1 MKIKEFIEKAKVTN
15 NEQMIKKMINTKEY
29 LPFAEKK
36 ALSKRIIERSIVE
49 ENGFVRIDE
58 ISKYLI
64 FTVECIEAYT
74 DLEFD
79 EDINV
84 ASQEYDA
91 LIQSGKFN
99 AVIGTFES
107 EYRTI
112 LEFCRMEAD
121 YVMQGNSIEHQV
133 AMLFSSVINI
143 LDSLSSAL
151 EDKISSFS
159 IDDYISPE
167 QVMQLS
173 DFLNQYIK

>member
-1 MKIKEFIEKAKVTN
+1 MRIQEFIEKAKATN

-36 ALSKRIIERSIVE
+36 VLAKRIIARSTVE
-49 ENGFVRIDE
+49 ENGFNRIDE

-64 FTVECIEAYT
+64 FTIECIEAYT

-79 EDINV
+79 DDINV

-99 AVIGTFES
+99 IVIGTFEN
-107 EYRTI
+107 EYRVI
-112 LEFCRMEAD
+112 LEFCGMEAD
-121 YVMQGNSIEHQV
+121 YVMQGNSIECQV
-133 AMLFSSVINI
+133 AMLFSSVTNM
-143 LDSLSSAL
+143 LDNLSGVL
-151 EDKISSFS
+151 EDKVSGFN

-167 QVMQLS
+167 QMAQLS
-173 DFLNQYIK
+173 GFLNQYIK